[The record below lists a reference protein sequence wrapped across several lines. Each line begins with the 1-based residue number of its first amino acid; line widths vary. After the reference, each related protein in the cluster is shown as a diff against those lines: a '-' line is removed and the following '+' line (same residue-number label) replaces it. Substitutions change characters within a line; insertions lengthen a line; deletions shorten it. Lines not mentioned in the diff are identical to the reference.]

1 MTMAKTYKGIKAT
14 INGVQYD
21 LNRPGQ
27 AAAFEYDMANLRRMD
42 EAELERAHA
51 EEAKRKQIADGLR
64 HGRDLPLAVIDALGI
79 PTDRLQRTYADTQKI
94 RAYLSE
100 DLVAKTT
107 ETVNKAR
114 APMTEERAGIVGA
127 AEAAGSDRATV
138 APQQAPGQPGDSG
151 GWSRS
156 TPPDITPVPTHTQEA
171 GENYLREA
179 AGNKQGTPAPK
190 EQPKFSVGGKTYQKG
205 RYESEASW
213 SLRQNQLQQKYGQ
226 QPQAESAVS
235 RGQLPADTLNP
246 APSAE
251 P

>member
-1 MTMAKTYKGIKAT
+1 M
-14 INGVQYD
+14 V
-21 LNRPGQ
+21 
-27 AAAFEYDMANLRRMD
+27 E
-42 EAELERAHA
+42 ELFR
-51 EEAKRKQIADGLR
+51 QD
-64 HGRDLPLAVIDALGI
+64 
-79 PTDRLQRTYADTQKI
+79 
-94 RAYLSE
+94 AYLKNA
-100 DLVAKTT
+100 DA
-107 ETVNKAR
+107 TVTAL
-114 APMTEERAGIVGA
+114 EERGVRL
-127 AEAAGSDRATV
+127 DRTIFY
-138 APQQAPGQPGDSG
+138 PTGGGQPGDSG